1 MKILIS
7 GGGTGGHIY
16 PALSIADELKKIV
29 SEIEIVYVGT
39 AAGLERNIVPRYGY
53 EMRYIEVAGFRRSLS
68 FDTIR
73 SIYLLYKGLKQA
85 KELIAAEKPDL
96 VIGTGGYV
104 CGPVV
109 YQAAKA
115 GIPTCIQ
122 EQNALPG
129 VTNRILARMV
139 NKVLLGYEEAAKH
152 FKAKGEVVYTGN
164 PIREE
169 ILCQNRERSYQE
181 LRLDPQLKTVL
192 VFGGSRGA
200 KSINS
205 AMVDVELQLSKR
217 NDVQVLHATGETNYT
232 DHIKALGSK
241 GGVNGN
247 IHIVPYLHNMPS
259 ALAVADFV
267 VCRAGAIG
275 LAEIMA
281 KGLPAILI
289 PFPFATGNHQEFN
302 ARALESKGAA
312 RVILDKDLNG
322 KILLEQIKE
331 LLDSPDVLQDMH
343 VSALREAKPMAGRD
357 IADTVMA
364 CLFEGYKKVHFVG
377 IGGAGMS
384 AIASVL
390 LKRGYKVQGSDLN
403 SGEVVSRLIGQGAQ
417 IKIGHAAENIEGADC
432 LVLSTAIHT
441 DNSEVLA
448 AKEKGIPVFHRS
460 NILSWLVNVKD
471 GVTVAGAHGKTT
483 VTSMLAFIAD
493 KAGIGATALIGGD
506 VAQLGGNAITGDG
519 GYVIAEADE
528 SDGSFLKFKSKI
540 AVVTNIEDDHL
551 DHYGTEENI
560 YCAFKEFVANVKE
573 GGRAVLCVDNVNVRR
588 LVNDLEGA
596 LPVVTYGLHDGEYR
610 AVDIEFKGV
619 GSIYTLLHDGTVIA
633 RVELSVPGIHNVQ
646 NSVGAFAAAAS
657 MGISEETIIAGLKE
671 FGGARRRFETKAR
684 VDDIWFVDDYAHH
697 PTEIKAVLKAARET
711 GSERIVVC
719 FQPHRYTRT
728 KLLMG
733 EFLHAFDDCDMLVIT
748 DVYAASEESVEGG
761 TSDVLVRNIKAETG
775 KNVIHTPTYEDAY
788 NYLKN
793 QIRPGDLV
801 MSIGAGRADLVIERL
816 AAERKKL

>member
-16 PALSIADELKKIV
+16 PALSIADEIKKIV
-29 SEIEIVYVGT
+29 PDVEIIYVGT
-39 AAGLERNIVPRYGY
+39 AAGLERDIVPRYGY
-53 EMRYIEVAGFRRSLS
+53 DMRYIEVAGFRRSLS
-68 FDTIR
+68 FDTLR
-73 SIYLLYKGLKQA
+73 SIYLLHKGLKQA
-85 KELIAAEKPDL
+85 KELIATEKPDL

-115 GIPTCIQ
+115 GISTCIQ

-139 NKVLLGYEEAAKH
+139 KKVLLGYEEAAKY

-164 PIREE
+164 PIRSE
-169 ILCQNRERSYQE
+169 ILLQDRECSYQE
-181 LRLDPQLKTVL
+181 LRLDPRLKTVL

-217 NDVQVLHATGETNYT
+217 NDVQVLHATGEANYT
-232 DHIKALGSK
+232 DHIKALGGK

-247 IHIVPYLHNMPS
+247 IHVVPYLHNMPS

-302 ARALESKGAA
+302 ARALENKGAA
-312 RVILDKDLNG
+312 KVILDKDLNG
-322 KILLEQIKE
+322 GILFEQIKE

-343 VSALREAKPMAGRD
+343 VAALREAKPRAGRD
-357 IADTVMA
+357 IADRVMA
-364 CLFEGYKKVHFVG
+364 CLFEGYKNFHFVG

-417 IKIGHAAENIEGADC
+417 VKIGHAAENIEGADC
-432 LVLSTAIHT
+432 LVLSTAIHA
-441 DNSEVLA
+441 DNPEVVA
-448 AKEKGIPVFHRS
+448 AKEKGIPIFHRS
-460 NILSWLVNVKD
+460 NILSWMVNAKD

-483 VTSMLAFIAD
+483 TTSMLAFIAS
-493 KAGIGATALIGGD
+493 KSGIGATAIIGGD

-519 GYVIAEADE
+519 SYVVAEADE
-528 SDGSFLKFKSKI
+528 SDGSFLKFKPKI
-540 AVVTNIEDDHL
+540 AVVTNIED
-551 DHYGTEENI
+551 
-560 YCAFKEFVANVKE
+560 
-573 GGRAVLCVDNVNVRR
+573 
-588 LVNDLEGA
+588 
-596 LPVVTYGLHDGEYR
+596 
-610 AVDIEFKGV
+610 
-619 GSIYTLLHDGTVIA
+619 
-633 RVELSVPGIHNVQ
+633 
-646 NSVGAFAAAAS
+646 
-657 MGISEETIIAGLKE
+657 
-671 FGGARRRFETKAR
+671 
-684 VDDIWFVDDYAHH
+684 
-697 PTEIKAVLKAARET
+697 
-711 GSERIVVC
+711 
-719 FQPHRYTRT
+719 
-728 KLLMG
+728 
-733 EFLHAFDDCDMLVIT
+733 
-748 DVYAASEESVEGG
+748 
-761 TSDVLVRNIKAETG
+761 
-775 KNVIHTPTYEDAY
+775 
-788 NYLKN
+788 
-793 QIRPGDLV
+793 
-801 MSIGAGRADLVIERL
+801 
-816 AAERKKL
+816 